1 MTLPPKPNN
10 SSAPHKPTDSTVGFK
25 KPPKHTQF
33 KKGKSGNPRGRPKA
47 PPFSLN
53 IKSMLDGVQ
62 QGKNGELLPKREALA
77 VRIVS
82 DALAGNQKAFKR
94 FLDLLERS
102 GLYKLT
108 SDETANGVVT
118 VKSRPMTEAEKSFW
132 QPDSIA
138 PKQGS

>member
-10 SSAPHKPTDSTVGFK
+10 SSAPHEPTDSTVGFK

-62 QGKNGELLPKREALA
+62 QGKNGELLPKREALSEQMLRHFLNRCERHKTPLRHHA
-77 VRIVS
+77 KP
-82 DALAGNQKAFKR
+82 GAF
-94 FLDLLERS
+94 
-102 GLYKLT
+102 GLF
-108 SDETANGVVT
+108 AQT
-118 VKSRPMTEAEKSFW
+118 V
-132 QPDSIA
+132 
-138 PKQGS
+138 GL